1 MTKNLDLFRSIF
13 YLALVFVSFDQILKA
28 QDTKPEPCP
37 EVTINGP
44 PSEPNINEVGNYSVV
59 VDTKGVYRET
69 SYVWSAID
77 GEIVGGQGTTNAD
90 IKRTSEDFLVSIRVN
105 GFRPRCERDFQEKRP
120 DLTPPEAFLLNRVV
134 GPISDGDED
143 KIKSFV
149 DETRTNTKQVF
160 WVVIGCQKK
169 DFDRV
174 ETRRQSLLDLFDKF
188 GRIGHDARLTF
199 VSIEA
204 EEDFIEFWRT
214 TANTQPPAL
223 AK

>member
-13 YLALVFVSFDQILKA
+13 YLALVFVSFDQILKG

-37 EVTINGP
+37 AVTINGP
-44 PSEPNINEVGNYSVV
+44 PSEPKINEVENYSAL
-59 VDTKGVYRET
+59 VDKKGVYRET
-69 SYVWSAID
+69 SYVWSAIG
-77 GEIVGGQGTTNAD
+77 GEIVRGQGTTNASV
-90 IKRTSEDFLVSIRVN
+90 KRTDEDFLVSIRVN
-105 GFRPRCERDFQEKRP
+105 GFRPRCERDFQEKRL
-120 DLTPPEAFLLNRVV
+120 DFTPPEAFLLNRIV
-134 GPISDGDED
+134 GPISEGDED

-149 DETRTNTKQVF
+149 DNTRTNTKQVF
-160 WVVIGCQKK
+160 WVIGCQKK
-169 DFDRV
+169 DVDRV

-214 TANTQPPAL
+214 TANSQPPAL

>member
-13 YLALVFVSFDQILKA
+13 YLALVFVSFDQILKG

-37 EVTINGP
+37 AVTINGP
-44 PSEPNINEVGNYSVV
+44 PSEPKINEVENYSAL

-69 SYVWSAID
+69 SYVWSAIG
-77 GEIVGGQGTTNAD
+77 GEIVRGQGTTNASV
-90 IKRTSEDFLVSIRVN
+90 KRTDEDFLVSIRVN
-105 GFRPRCERDFQEKRP
+105 GFRPRFERDFQEKRL
-120 DLTPPEAFLLNRVV
+120 DFTPPEAFLLNRIV
-134 GPISDGDED
+134 GPISEGDED

-149 DETRTNTKQVF
+149 DNTRTNTKQVF
-160 WVVIGCQKK
+160 WVIIGCQKK
-169 DFDRV
+169 DVDRV

-214 TANTQPPAL
+214 TANSQPPAL